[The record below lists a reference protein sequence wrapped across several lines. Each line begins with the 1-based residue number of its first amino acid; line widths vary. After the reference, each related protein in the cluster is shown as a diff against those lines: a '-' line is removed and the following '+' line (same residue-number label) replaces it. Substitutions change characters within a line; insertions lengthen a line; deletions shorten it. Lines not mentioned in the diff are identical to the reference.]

1 MIIKND
7 TIHMNLEEEEKHIVK
22 MLNVACSKIG
32 CDTLLL
38 NNKNTI
44 NDRTFISLF
53 NKNSNKLNVKLIYIN
68 CLVENLNNEKIIY
81 NNILSN
87 EQLNKLLN
95 TNELAIINTDT
106 ELIKLF
112 NNKKINYN
120 ISVFKD
126 YSQSFINLLA
136 EYYNINIIELNIPYS
151 HDIEELD
158 IKIANDFINNKEN
171 LYSSYTREQLKS
183 FNNKVKS
190 LTEPIKDLT
199 LYNSITY
206 NYITGVNE
214 DLEKINS

>member
-22 MLNVACSKIG
+22 MLNVACSKID

-81 NNILSN
+81 NNTLSN